1 MAKCTNV
8 TYLMYEKSG
17 DPVTFEKLIDIT
29 EYPDL
34 GGEKEK
40 LDVTTLSDTKKR
52 TINGIEDTGD
62 LAFKAWYEK
71 ADYEKLLG
79 LQEAG
84 KVGKY
89 QLWFGKDGVDGKW
102 EWAGVMA
109 VYPTSGSSNNAREMS
124 FSITDEGEEAL
135 HYVIAQKSEAAAGE

>member
-8 TYLMYEKSG
+8 TYLMHEKADAPG
-17 DPVTFEKLIDIT
+17 TFEKLIDIT

-71 ADYEKLLG
+71 ADYKKLLD
-79 LQEAG
+79 LQEVG
-84 KVGKY
+84 KVDKY
-89 QLWFGKDGVDGKW
+89 QLWFG
-102 EWAGVMA
+102 E
-109 VYPTSGSSNNAREMS
+109 
-124 FSITDEGEEAL
+124 EGT
-135 HYVIAQKSEAAAGE
+135 

>member
-8 TYLMYEKSG
+8 TYLMHEKADAPG
-17 DPVTFEKLIDIT
+17 TFEKLIDIT

-71 ADYEKLLG
+71 ADYKKLLD

-84 KVGKY
+84 KVVNTSYGLEKRV
-89 QLWFGKDGVDGKW
+89 LTAKW

-135 HYVIAQKSEAAAGE
+135 HYVTA

>member
-1 MAKCTNV
+1 MYKCDISHAR
-8 TYLMYEKSG
+8 ESRCSG
-17 DPVTFEKLIDIT
+17 TFEKLIDIT

-71 ADYEKLLG
+71 ADYKKLLD

-84 KVGKY
+84 KVDKY
-89 QLWFGKDGVDGKW
+89 QLWFGEEGVDGKW

-109 VYPTSGSSNNAREMS
+109 VYPDKRIFQQCERNV
-124 FSITDEGEEAL
+124 IL
-135 HYVIAQKSEAAAGE
+135 HY

>member
-8 TYLMYEKSG
+8 TYLMHEKADAPG
-17 DPVTFEKLIDIT
+17 TFEKLIDIT

-71 ADYEKLLG
+71 ADYKKLLDRRKQEKLINTSYG
-79 LQEAG
+79 LEKRVLTANG
-84 KVGKY
+84 SGPV
-89 QLWFGKDGVDGKW
+89 LWQYIRQADL
-102 EWAGVMA
+102 
-109 VYPTSGSSNNAREMS
+109 PTMREKCHSPLLMRAKRL
-124 FSITDEGEEAL
+124 FIM
-135 HYVIAQKSEAAAGE
+135 

>member
-8 TYLMYEKSG
+8 TYLMHEKADVPG
-17 DPVTFEKLIDIT
+17 TFEKLIDIT

-71 ADYEKLLG
+71 ADYKKLLD

-84 KVGKY
+84 TVDKY
-89 QLWFGKDGVDGKW
+89 QLWFGEEGVDGKW

-135 HYVIAQKSEAAAGE
+135 HYVTA

>member
-8 TYLMYEKSG
+8 TFLMHKGQGEGAFK
-17 DPVTFEKLIDIT
+17 KLLDIT

-40 LDVTTLSDTKKR
+40 LDVTTLSDKKKR

-62 LAFKAWYEK
+62 LTFKAWYEK
-71 ADYEKLLG
+71 ADYEKLLA
-79 LQEAG
+79 LQESG
-84 KVGKY
+84 SVDTY
-89 QLWFGKDGVDGKW
+89 QLWFGKDGKDGVW
-102 EWAGVMA
+102 EWSGVMA
-109 VYPTSGSSNNAREMS
+109 VYPNSGSSNNAREMS

-135 HYVIAQKSEAAAGE
+135 HYVKDPGAVGGA